1 MDNQGNRLSIG
12 RINGVE
18 IFAVKDEDNQV
29 FVPVKPLCEAIGVA
43 YERQY
48 SKVKEHPILNSVITL
63 RVTTGADGKQYE
75 MVCLPHEFIYGWIF
89 TINPKNVSEG
99 ARDNVVRYQKQCYKA
114 LYDYFNGKSR
124 RQQDLL
130 DAEHQAVARLN
141 DIDERIRESDNRT
154 KELKAERAKAKSDID
169 NIRASRLDDQP
180 SLFD

>member
-1 MDNQGNRLSIG
+1 MEKQENRLSIG

-29 FVPVKPLCEAIGVA
+29 FVPVKPICEAIGVRFDSQFA
-43 YERQY
+43 KLQ
-48 SKVKEHPILNSVITL
+48 EHPILAPVIAL
-63 RVTTGADGKQYE
+63 RATTGADGKQYE

-99 ARDNVVRYQKQCYKA
+99 ARDNVIRYQKQCYKA
-114 LYDYFNGKSR
+114 LYSFFHGKSQ

-130 DAEHQAVARLN
+130 DAERQAIARLS
-141 DIDERIRESDNRT
+141 DIDERIKQNDSLL
-154 KELKAERAKAKSDID
+154 KELKAERAKTKSDID
-169 NIRASRLDDQP
+169 QIRASRLDDQP

>member
-1 MDNQGNRLSIG
+1 MNNQENRLSIG

-48 SKVKEHPILNSVITL
+48 SKVKEHPILSAVITL

-99 ARDNVVRYQKQCYKA
+99 ARDNVIQYQKQCYMA
-114 LYDYFNGKSR
+114 LYSYFNGKSQ
-124 RQQDLL
+124 RQQEVIDMERTLL
-130 DAEHQAVARLN
+130 NEKKELDETLSSLMKSVSEVKAKIKSIDGKFAELQSERLN
-141 DIDERIRESDNRT
+141 PT
-154 KELKAERAKAKSDID
+154 
-169 NIRASRLDDQP
+169 P